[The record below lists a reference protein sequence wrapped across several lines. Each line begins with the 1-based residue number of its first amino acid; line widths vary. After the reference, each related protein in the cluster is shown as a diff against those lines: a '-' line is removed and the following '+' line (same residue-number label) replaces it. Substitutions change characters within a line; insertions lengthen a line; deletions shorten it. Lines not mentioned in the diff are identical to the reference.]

1 MNLFEPGQPAP
12 QDPYAIAIRVLR
24 DLASS
29 FEQQA
34 AIWAHT
40 NEVWIT
46 YRRCADQ
53 AEVVADELDKQRR
66 KQQ

>member
-1 MNLFEPGQPAP
+1 MNMFEPNQSAP

-29 FEQQA
+29 FAEQA
-34 AIWAHT
+34 NTAYSIGIVVTFRH
-40 NEVWIT
+40 
-46 YRRCADQ
+46 CAEETEALVEQ
-53 AEVVADELDKQRR
+53 LEARQR